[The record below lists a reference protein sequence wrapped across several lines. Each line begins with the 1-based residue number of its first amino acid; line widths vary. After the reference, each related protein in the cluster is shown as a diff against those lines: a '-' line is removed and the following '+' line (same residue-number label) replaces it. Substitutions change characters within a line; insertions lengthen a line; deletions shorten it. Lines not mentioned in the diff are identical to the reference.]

1 MLCEN
6 TCEMTEGPKFTAGCY
21 RTVVSADF
29 NSAGSATSGVMSTF
43 RLYPRQNPGLKNV
56 FLTTTSDGRLR
67 FDPRACTYVTMFYAE
82 DNPSWLDPTNTQQV
96 VTVESTMQMEYGYGG
111 ITFRLTDET
120 TNMRLQYTQYSTS
133 YWYLYLI
140 MQVAGRWTYLGQLT
154 SFQRDLPPIYIP
166 QRIADARFNGRN
178 NLTFTE
184 FFDDAKT

>member
-1 MLCEN
+1 
-6 TCEMTEGPKFTAGCY
+6 
-21 RTVVSADF
+21 
-29 NSAGSATSGVMSTF
+29 
-43 RLYPRQNPGLKNV
+43 
-56 FLTTTSDGRLR
+56 
-67 FDPRACTYVTMFYAE
+67 
-82 DNPSWLDPTNTQQV
+82 
-96 VTVESTMQMEYGYGG
+96 MQMEYGYGG

-154 SFQRDLPPIYIP
+154 SFQNNLPPIYIP